1 MAFTDALDV
10 SIGAATKA
18 SDYDNL
24 ADNTEFNREKTN
36 AEHDLDISTGA
47 GKHKSISFLNSTDV
61 IALKAGSAS
70 LPPLTAEGDLNTGMF
85 FPAADTLGWATAGAL
100 RLKIDPS
107 GNVITSGKAVI
118 GKSTS
123 DTQDLVIEQSAD
135 NTLGGLRIYET
146 GGVDWTALYSS
157 GGVAYLQNQD
167 TYMSL
172 NPNGVAINDGSG
184 SANMTIGLT
193 INQGANDNEILAFKS
208 SDVAHGMTDLT
219 ETDTYGTVDKSSAT
233 EGALQLTGYSE
244 GIIGAWI
251 KGRVTSTNATRTTGA
266 NAAVRISA
274 ALKSGA
280 TVGSMGA
287 NVNMALIED
296 NGTVRFIFDS
306 DGDSHQDV
314 GTAWTNFDAYEDVA
328 ITRALGMTLSPE
340 TIVQTKWDDWGKA
353 NRELVYEVGLMQRL
367 TPEQEANGER
377 SLVNMTTLA
386 KVHNG
391 AIGQLYASQK
401 DLELMV
407 TEELEQLK
415 AQVNNLLMERN

>member
-146 GGVDWTALYSS
+146 GGVDWAALYSS

-184 SANMTIGLT
+184 SANMTVGLT
-193 INQGANDNEILAFKS
+193 INQGANDDQILAFKS
-208 SDVAHGMTDLT
+208 SDVAHGMTNFG
-219 ETDTYGTVDKSSAT
+219 ETDTFATIAKAGATTGGIKIGGLSEATVGVDIQSFYTTVDTTKSTSGLGAIRLGVALKDGVNIKAT
-233 EGALQLTGYSE
+233 TADGNLVSISDLPGTGAVFLFDVEGSGHADVAWTTYDTYNDLSLISDMEDTLLAIESPDQTPRRHAME
-244 GIIGAWI
+244 ATGIIGKDSWHMENGKPKA
-251 KGRVTSTNATRTTGA
+251 
-266 NAAVRISA
+266 
-274 ALKSGA
+274 
-280 TVGSMGA
+280 M
-287 NVNMALIED
+287 VNFTKLAMLHHGALIQTGDRFRLLED
-296 NGTVRFIFDS
+296 R
-306 DGDSHQDV
+306 
-314 GTAWTNFDAYEDVA
+314 
-328 ITRALGMTLSPE
+328 
-340 TIVQTKWDDWGKA
+340 
-353 NRELVYEVGLMQRL
+353 
-367 TPEQEANGER
+367 
-377 SLVNMTTLA
+377 
-386 KVHNG
+386 
-391 AIGQLYASQK
+391 
-401 DLELMV
+401 
-407 TEELEQLK
+407 LEQTEAK
-415 AQVNNLLMERN
+415 LLLAETKLNRLEN